1 MTKTPSLK
9 YTLLALVVFTL
20 GDIVYHRVTADE
32 LNLPTGLFLLA
43 AVSVVVS
50 LMSESAMDIV
60 GPSSDSRSRIRL
72 LVITISLLL
81 FGVELF
87 LRYGLKRYASYME
100 LNGQSHYTS
109 IYPKGDETWFHTY
122 GDREEITDPRREF
135 THFRTINSLGL
146 AEREVRPEK
155 DPDEYRM
162 IALGDSFT
170 EGVGTSYEFTW
181 AKVAER
187 KLAARVPGKT
197 ITTINAGISGSDL
210 YFQYVLFRERLLS
223 FSPDLV
229 ILVMNSSDIEEPM
242 IRGGMERFRPDGTT
256 VYSRQGPSWEWL
268 YGVSFIVRHIVHDVL
283 NYNRYL
289 MKEDETKSEQI
300 KAAGGIAAVIDDFEE
315 LSKIHEFDLLFVAQ
329 PDAEEVASNAYLYG
343 FGNVVSALETR
354 RNTNFIDLLAYYRT
368 RRIITEKNVREFYW
382 RIDGH
387 HNQKGYEVMGTA
399 IANKVWSLWNAGE
412 AE

>member
-1 MTKTPSLK
+1 
-9 YTLLALVVFTL
+9 
-20 GDIVYHRVTADE
+20 
-32 LNLPTGLFLLA
+32 
-43 AVSVVVS
+43 
-50 LMSESAMDIV
+50 
-60 GPSSDSRSRIRL
+60 
-72 LVITISLLL
+72 
-81 FGVELF
+81 
-87 LRYGLKRYASYME
+87 
-100 LNGQSHYTS
+100 
-109 IYPKGDETWFHTY
+109 
-122 GDREEITDPRREF
+122 
-135 THFRTINSLGL
+135 
-146 AEREVRPEK
+146 
-155 DPDEYRM
+155 
-162 IALGDSFT
+162 
-170 EGVGTSYEFTW
+170 
-181 AKVAER
+181 
-187 KLAARVPGKT
+187 
-197 ITTINAGISGSDL
+197 
-210 YFQYVLFRERLLS
+210 
-223 FSPDLV
+223 
-229 ILVMNSSDIEEPM
+229 MNSSDIEEPM

-399 IANKVWSLWNAGE
+399 IANKVWSLWNAGD